1 MVLNRLMSNQERT
14 PESQRVGERFTAKLK
29 QVHSFNELYAKTYF
43 V

>member
-1 MVLNRLMSNQERT
+1 MVLNKLMSNQER
-14 PESQRVGERFTAKLK
+14 ESQRVGERFTAKLK